1 MPKVTKPVF
10 IPGTNLV
17 FPSAAAAAKSL
28 GVNAGNVYSVL
39 SGRRKTAGGYSFGY
53 LSNRTVYV
61 PETGQTF
68 SDIKSAARSVRVSPK
83 KALKGLE
90 GRSGSAISGFHFMYA
105 DASKITPTAAVPAV
119 PKSNTNKNRKAKKQ
133 ERIKEH
139 RAKKQKQIPPP
150 KTSTPYAERQR
161 QQQRE
166 YAKSKRERKKSN
178 LLAAKMSELKNLLE
192 GINNQLE
199 KYYATNMM
207 GYSRAAQD
215 VAEFQNYLG
224 STDDGLFDV
233 SDENLFSIMEMGAED
248 VSIWMKQIK
257 DEISSKDGL
266 FWDLKKQVEEREI
279 YALEFGVLPSQLDE
293 FADLLPDLWDVLKLA
308 NTKQKKGSKMDGTWD
323 SIRDAIQG
331 TVTREALKDVI
342 DNLRK
347 FWGGDRSRRLHEILA
362 DLDQYRAAASPL
374 AQDID
379 ENNLPF

>member
-83 KALKGLE
+83 KAVKGLE
-90 GRSGSAISGFHFMYA
+90 GRSGSAIGGYHFTYA
-105 DASKITPTAAVPAV
+105 DASKVTPTVAVPTASE
-119 PKSNTNKNRKAKKQ
+119 SNNKKNRKAKKQ

-139 RAKKQKQIPPP
+139 RAKKHKKIPQP
-150 KTSTPYAERQR
+150 KTTSTYAEQQR

-166 YAKSKRERKKSN
+166 YAKAKRERKKSN

-199 KYYATNMM
+199 KYYAANMM

-215 VAEFQNYLG
+215 IAEFQNYLG
-224 STDDGLFDV
+224 GTDDGLFDV

-266 FWDLKKQVEEREI
+266 FWDLKKQIEEREI
-279 YALEFGVLPSQLDE
+279 YALEFGVLPGQLDE
-293 FADLLPDLWDVLKLA
+293 FSDLLPDLWDVLKLA
-308 NTKQKKGSKMDGTWD
+308 NTKQKKGSKLDGTWD

-342 DNLRK
+342 DNLRQ
-347 FWGGDRSRRLHEILA
+347 FWSGDRSRRLHEILA